1 MQMEFRLNTNNP
13 YFHYARNR
21 KVLML
26 VIGYYSVSLLL
37 YLFGNIDVLPPCLF
51 KSVFGITCFG
61 CGLTKAF
68 IQLLYFDI
76 SGAYHS
82 NSIIF
87 LVLPLL
93 VYIAYK
99 DFNKVNQ
106 KNILG

>member
-1 MQMEFRLNTNNP
+1 MEFRLNTNNR

-21 KVLML
+21 KILML
-26 VIGYYSVSLLL
+26 VVVYYGVSLLL
-37 YLFGNIDVLPPCLF
+37 YLYAKIDVLPQCLF

-68 IQLLYFDI
+68 IQLLYFDFL
-76 SGAYHS
+76 GAYHS
-82 NSIIF
+82 NPIIF

-106 KNILG
+106 KNTLG